1 MNEVVKQDENRSI
14 NSVKMH
20 VVIYA
25 RVSTID
31 QHPENQ
37 IVELKEYVKRNPEY
51 KLYQVYED
59 KISGVKETRPALDRL
74 MLDARKH
81 LFKHVIFWKV
91 DRLGRSALHTYQI
104 VEEWKKLDITFTIT
118 TLGIDTSTSAGKFIF
133 GIMAQYAE
141 LEREQIVER
150 TNLAMKRIKK
160 AIDEK
165 GYYVTKEGKKIY
177 TMGRPKG
184 KKDKKPRKR
193 RGYFLKEVKKRSPPK
208 SMNEHKEKQ

>member
-1 MNEVVKQDENRSI
+1 MNEIVKQNENRSI
-14 NSVKMH
+14 NNVKTK
-20 VVIYA
+20 ISLYA
-25 RVSTID
+25 RVSRLD

-37 IVELKEYVKRNPEY
+37 LIELKEYIERHPEFE
-51 KLYQVYED
+51 LYNVYED
-59 KISGVKETRPALDRL
+59 KISGAKETRPALDRL
-74 MLDARKH
+74 MQDARKH

-118 TLGIDTSTSAGKFIF
+118 TLGIDTSTPAGKFIF

-160 AIDEK
+160 EIEKK

-193 RGYFLKEVKKRSPPK
+193 RGYFLRERSKKGLPL
-208 SMNEHKEKQ
+208 NQ

>member
-1 MNEVVKQDENRSI
+1 MKVA
-14 NSVKMH
+14 
-20 VVIYA
+20 IYA
-25 RVSTID
+25 RVSGLD

-37 IVELKEYVKRNPEY
+37 LMELNEYIERHPEY
-51 KLYQVYED
+51 ELYDVYED
-59 KISGVKETRPALDRL
+59 KISGVKDTRPALDRL
-74 MLDARKH
+74 MQDGRKR

-104 VEEWKKLDITFTIT
+104 VEEWKKLDISFTIT
-118 TLGIDTSTSAGKFIF
+118 TLDIDTSTSTGRFIF

-160 AIDEK
+160 AIKEK
-165 GYYVTKEGKKIY
+165 GYYITNDGKKIHK
-177 TMGRPKG
+177 MGRPKG
-184 KKDKKPRKR
+184 KRDKKPRKR

-208 SMNEHKEKQ
+208 SKNQRKEKQLTAKKGPFIGGKRK

>member
-1 MNEVVKQDENRSI
+1 MRI
-14 NSVKMH
+14 A
-20 VVIYA
+20 IYT
-25 RVSTID
+25 RVSRLD

-37 IVELKEYVKRNPEY
+37 LIELKEYIERHHEY
-51 KLYQVYED
+51 VLYDVYED

-74 MLDARKH
+74 MQDARKN

-104 VEEWKKLDITFTIT
+104 VEEWKRLDISFTIT

-133 GIMAQYAE
+133 GVMAQFAQ

-160 AIDEK
+160 TIKEK
-165 GYYVTKEGKKIY
+165 GYYITKEGKKIHK
-177 TMGRPKG
+177 MGRPQG

-193 RGYFLKEVKKRSPPK
+193 SGYYQRW
-208 SMNEHKEKQ
+208 MNNNE